1 MIKRDTDITREQQ
14 LDLAYKLM
22 VSKAD
27 MMELKF
33 GERTNTE
40 TIKEGRIN
48 FSYKCWF
55 CNDDNKI
62 TTRII
67 TVTTK
72 GF

>member
-1 MIKRDTDITREQQ
+1 MIKRDTDMTREQQ

-22 VSKAD
+22 SSKAD
-27 MMELKF
+27 VLELKF

-48 FSYKCWF
+48 FTYKCWF
-55 CNDDNKI
+55 CDDNDKI

-67 TVTTK
+67 NVTTK

>member
-1 MIKRDTDITREQQ
+1 MIKNKKHTTRDQQ
-14 LDLAYKLM
+14 LDLAYGLM
-22 VSKAD
+22 ISKAD

-40 TIKEGRIN
+40 TLKEGKIN
-48 FSYKCWF
+48 FAYKVWF
-55 CNDDNKI
+55 CNDSDKI

-67 TVTTK
+67 NVTIK